1 MKWVGYILS
10 SIWRLWFLIV
20 FLILFFLLLPWLF
33 IFTSLF
39 KNELY
44 VAHISRYWSKFTIW
58 LSFIFPIVKWEE
70 KLEANEKYIFCANHV
85 STLDI
90 PLLYAVLPKP
100 IQYIGKAEI
109 SKIPLFGYFF
119 KNNSITVNRS
129 NKKDSYNA
137 FLHAAEK
144 LTRNINICIFPEG
157 GIPNKNICLKKFKNG
172 PFRLSIE
179 NNLKIVPITII
190 DNKQIFPQ
198 EYFKGYPGF
207 ARVQIHKPIDPN
219 KISEKEVKNLNII
232 VYNTIFEQLKKYE
245 KN

>member
-10 SIWRLWFLIV
+10 SIWRFWFLMV
-20 FLILFFLLLPWLF
+20 FIILFFLLVPWLF
-33 IFTSLF
+33 IFTALF

-44 VAHISRYWSKFTIW
+44 VAHISRYWSKLTIW
-58 LSFIFPIVKWEE
+58 LSFIFPMVRWEE
-70 KLEANEKYIFCANHV
+70 KLDANEKYIFCANHV

-90 PLLYAVLPKP
+90 PLIYAILPMP

-119 KNNSITVNRS
+119 RKNSIMVDRS
-129 NKKDSYNA
+129 NKKDAYNA
-137 FLHAAEK
+137 FLNAGEK
-144 LTRNINICIFPEG
+144 LTQNLNICIFPEG
-157 GIPNKNICLKKFKNG
+157 GIPKKTIFLKKFKNG
-172 PFRLSIE
+172 PFRLSLE
-179 NNLKIVPITII
+179 KNLKIVPITLI

-198 EYFKGYPGF
+198 EYFKGYPSF
-207 ARVQIHKPIDPN
+207 AKVTIHKPIDPN
-219 KISEKEVKNLNII
+219 KLQEKDVKNLNII

>member
-1 MKWVGYILS
+1 MKWIGYILS
-10 SIWRLWFLIV
+10 SIWRLWFLVV
-20 FLILFFLLLPWLF
+20 FLFLFFLLLPWLF

-44 VAHISRYWSKFTIW
+44 VAHISRYWSKLTIW
-58 LSFIFPIVKWEE
+58 LSLIFPIVKWEE
-70 KLEANEKYIFCANHV
+70 KLEENEKYIFCANHV

-90 PLLYAVLPKP
+90 PLIYAVLPKP

-144 LTRNINICIFPEG
+144 LTKNINICIFPEG
-157 GIPNKNICLKKFKNG
+157 GIPNKKIFLKKFKNG

-207 ARVQIHKPIDPN
+207 ARVQVHKPIDPN
-219 KISEKEVKNLNII
+219 KISEKEVKKLNII